1 MSKLNKSAIEAL
13 AIRYFE
19 RLGYSSI
26 HVSDMALNVNQAN
39 SKHLGGGGV
48 LSGMSR
54 ITIPA

>member
-1 MSKLNKSAIEAL
+1 MSKFNESAIEAL
-13 AIRYFE
+13 AIQHFE

-26 HVSDMALNVNQAN
+26 HLSDMAPNVNQAN
-39 SKHLGGGGV
+39 SEHLGGGGV